1 MIKNPEDIIADKAK
15 AAIFIP
21 KLKSI
26 FDALPE
32 NLSNAAKGFAN
43 ILDDNKPAVIALSSL
58 DPPQAY
64 FALPV
69 KEGQEKTVID
79 MAKSY
84 FSKAESWSGY
94 VFVALEGDIPGNF
107 GNKKFLPESGNSIIC
122 GRVLVDELMLLNSEK
137 IESYKKYTTL
147 RAFRLFLNSSQNKI
161 MTRFI
166 THELVD
172 MLKGVKEIHL
182 ESGPQSFELKMNL
195 KPESILAKDINALKE
210 VTLPALPE
218 KDGVTFEFSSAI
230 DPAKITQLVDGIDV
244 GLKTYL
250 ADSSKTSAIYALDDV
265 FLNLKKSGTVK
276 SAGSF
281 ILTEN
286 DLTGQAVIE
295 AENGESFFKSVSIFY
310 LKAFDYLTLNVK
322 SSENS
327 IEGELLPLNFI
338 KSESGAAFK
347 FFADKKQVSFV
358 DKRVSRPSLQLRDSG
373 EAALFKLKIS
383 KNAFKSTMLE
393 DLNALLKMT
402 VEENQ
407 LKLSGEISK

>member
-1 MIKNPEDIIADKAK
+1 
-15 AAIFIP
+15 
-21 KLKSI
+21 
-26 FDALPE
+26 
-32 NLSNAAKGFAN
+32 
-43 ILDDNKPAVIALSSL
+43 
-58 DPPQAY
+58 
-64 FALPV
+64 
-69 KEGQEKTVID
+69 
-79 MAKSY
+79 
-84 FSKAESWSGY
+84 
-94 VFVALEGDIPGNF
+94 
-107 GNKKFLPESGNSIIC
+107 
-122 GRVLVDELMLLNSEK
+122 
-137 IESYKKYTTL
+137 
-147 RAFRLFLNSSQNKI
+147 
-161 MTRFI
+161 
-166 THELVD
+166 
-172 MLKGVKEIHL
+172 
-182 ESGPQSFELKMNL
+182 MNL